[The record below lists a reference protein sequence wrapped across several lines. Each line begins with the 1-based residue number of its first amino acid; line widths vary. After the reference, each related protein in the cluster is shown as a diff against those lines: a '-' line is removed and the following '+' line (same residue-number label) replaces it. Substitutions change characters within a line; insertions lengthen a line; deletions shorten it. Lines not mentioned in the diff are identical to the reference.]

1 MKLGRIL
8 SDLIFHQTFNTFKI
22 MRKIERQMNE
32 AVTEALNWKS
42 GNTEV
47 KTDADNISSVF
58 LHGNHIA
65 TIGDNFIQ
73 LFDGGGHQTA
83 TTKSRLNALL
93 FAHGVDDHVFQKNFE
108 WFVSTNGE
116 TVKFTPGMTL

>member
-1 MKLGRIL
+1 
-8 SDLIFHQTFNTFKI
+8 
-22 MRKIERQMNE
+22 MRKIERLMNE

-58 LHGNHIA
+58 LHGNLIA
-65 TIGDNFIQ
+65 KIGENFIQ
-73 LFDGGGHQTA
+73 IFDGGGYQTA

-93 FAHGVDDHVFQKNFE
+93 FACRVDDRVFQKNFQ
-108 WFVSTNGE
+108 WFVSTNGN
-116 TVKFTPGMTL
+116 TVKFTSGMTL

>member
-1 MKLGRIL
+1 ML
-8 SDLIFHQTFNTFKI
+8 
-22 MRKIERQMNE
+22 KIELQMNE
-32 AVTEALNWKS
+32 AVTEALNFRS

-47 KTDADNISSVF
+47 KTDNANMSRVF

-73 LFDGGGHQTA
+73 IFDGGGHQTK

-93 FAHGVDDHVFQKNFE
+93 FAHGIDDHVFQKNGE

-116 TVKFTPGMTL
+116 VVKFTPGMIL